1 MARQSIAKGN
11 RVSPAIGSEAARF
24 GCRRGRVNS
33 GVRTH
38 PSHVPGGLLWKKR
51 YMVWLVTNHVM
62 WLKEDGTHLAK
73 IQDSK
78 AVRAYQLLPSV
89 KRQRSDR
96 LCKSLRDANEQC
108 MLKIWSAEID
118 ADDHACRLAGRICQ
132 RLRPA

>member
-1 MARQSIAKGN
+1 M
-11 RVSPAIGSEAARF
+11 
-24 GCRRGRVNS
+24 C
-33 GVRTH
+33 
-38 PSHVPGGLLWKKR
+38 PGGFFWKKIVPSQLS
-51 YMVWLVTNHVM
+51 YMVWLVTNDVM

-73 IQDSK
+73 IQDRK

-118 ADDHACRLAGRICQ
+118 ADDHACRLATRICQ